1 MGCLNKLVKY
11 TLFATNLLIF
21 ILGIVV
27 LGLGI
32 WVVVDQ
38 PSFFGILDDATDVC
52 NGNPEC
58 EDGMESSISLYASA
72 SYILI
77 VISALIV
84 IVAFFGCCGA
94 YKENKCMLGT
104 YFTIILA
111 LFIAMVVGAVLGY
124 SGNLEKNIKSPLLT
138 ALNKYDDTPGDNA
151 AKIALKSVW
160 NEVQEELKCCGV
172 NNVTDWTQNPDKDQ
186 FHFTGLINKPEG
198 CCRIGRNGETLS
210 TTEMQACRE
219 STEPSPGVKYYF
231 EGCYTAIKNQVED
244 NQNILVGVAIGVVVL
259 MFLNML
265 FAFALCTMVK

>member
-1 MGCLNKLVKY
+1 MGFLNKLVKY
-11 TLFATNLLIF
+11 TLFTTNLLIF

-32 WVVVDQ
+32 WVVVDT
-38 PSFFGILDDATDVC
+38 PSFFDILKHATEACGGDST
-52 NGNPEC
+52 C
-58 EDGMESSISLYASA
+58 EDGVKNSIDLYASA

-84 IVAFFGCCGA
+84 IISFFGCCGA

-124 SGNLEKNIKSPLLT
+124 SGNLESTIKSPLKN
-138 ALNKYDDTPGDNA
+138 ALNSYDDKPGDNV
-151 AKIALKSVW
+151 AKGALKTAW
-160 NEVQEELKCCGV
+160 NEVQKELKCCGV
-172 NNVTDWTQNPDKDQ
+172 DNVSDWTSNPG
-186 FHFTGLINKPEG
+186 HFNFDLPVNKPEG
-198 CCRIGRNGETLS
+198 CCKIGRPGETNLS
-210 TTEMQACRE
+210 EAEIADCLQ
-219 STEPSPGVKYYF
+219 STEAAPGTKYYF
-231 EGCYTAIKNQVED
+231 EGCYTAMKNQVKD

>member
-21 ILGIVV
+21 ILGLVV

-38 PSFFGILDDATDVC
+38 PSFFDILDDATNVC
-52 NGNPEC
+52 DGDAEC
-58 EDGMESSISLYASA
+58 EENMKSSISLYASA

-84 IVAFFGCCGA
+84 IIAFFGCCGA

-124 SGNLEKNIKSPLLT
+124 SGNLEKTIKFPLEE
-138 ALNKYDDTPGDNA
+138 AMKKYDDNPGDNQ
-151 AKIALKSVW
+151 AKGALKTVW
-160 NEVQEELKCCGV
+160 NEVQEELRCCGV
-172 NNVTDWTQNPDKDQ
+172 DNVTDWTQNPEQ
-186 FHFTGLINKPEG
+186 FHFTLPINKPEG
-198 CCRIGRNGETLS
+198 CCRKDRNGNTLD
-210 TTEMQACRE
+210 TNGIKECRE
-219 STEPSPGVKYYF
+219 SPESADSKIYYF
-231 EGCYTAIKNQVED
+231 EGCYTAMKNQVKD

-265 FAFALCTMVK
+265 FSFALCTMVK